1 MIKYFIYIIGI
12 FLISIGFSFILI
24 NLNLLITGYTFFEYV
39 KFIISSL
46 YFYYII
52 IGIIL
57 IYISI
62 IRKKGKR

>member
-1 MIKYFIYIIGI
+1 MIKYFLYIIGI
-12 FLISIGFSFILI
+12 FLISIGLSFILI
-24 NLNLLITGYTFFEYV
+24 NLNLLITGYTFLEYV

-52 IGIIL
+52 IGVIL